1 MKTKDKKIVE
11 ILADAAHLVSVPGY
25 SPDNMWVPEFGWVIE
40 NGALTDEGKE
50 WATYLNKQRKI

>member
-1 MKTKDKKIVE
+1 MKIVE

-50 WATYLNKQRKI
+50 WLLTLISKEKYEDKS